1 MVAYSEQ
8 SFARSWWYFSRD
20 VCLCLDACIHIVN
33 ISFDILPPGYEN
45 HVAKHG
51 MSWKETIKISFSYP
65 KSIYD

>member
-51 MSWKETIKISFSYP
+51 MS
-65 KSIYD
+65 